1 MYDILFKDS
10 WVEFMYL
17 DSLNK
22 EQLEAVKTTE
32 GPLLV
37 LAGAGSGK
45 TKVLTTRVAY
55 LIDELG
61 ISPDSILA
69 ITFTN
74 KAAKEMKERV
84 IKMLGPIGYQIQ
96 ISTFHSFGLTILKD
110 HYDKLGYDKNFT
122 ILDSDD
128 SLTVVKKIL
137 KDMDKDPKQYS
148 PKAIRNRISSAKN
161 ELMEPEELSKFSN
174 NEIDELV
181 VNVYKKYKNKLRTNN
196 SLDFDDLLML
206 PITLFRSNP
215 DILKNYQDKFKY
227 VLIDEYQDT
236 NEAQYLLTKMIS
248 ARYKNICV
256 VGDNDQ
262 SIYSFRGSNYKNILN
277 FEKDYKDAKV
287 IMLERNYRSTK
298 QILDVAND
306 VIKKNTLR
314 KDKNLW
320 TDADG
325 GEKVIYHRAENEKD
339 EAFFVKCQIEELR
352 KTAPLSEIA
361 VLYRTNAQSR
371 NMEEALL
378 KDNIPYK
385 VVGSMYFYKRKE
397 IKDLLSY
404 LNVIYNSN
412 DDISL
417 LRVINV
423 PKRGIG
429 AKTLENLNIKS
440 NLMGQTLYDAI
451 DSGKELEFKKIIED
465 IKSVR
470 DNMSLTELVT
480 YVLEKSGMKAELE
493 NENTLEAEVR
503 LENLEEFK
511 SITKNFEEDRGIVS
525 LEEFLMELSLVA
537 DIEEHKNNTDVVT
550 LMTVHSAKG
559 LEFDNVFVIGLEE
572 GIFPHANSI
581 DDFNQLEEERRLCYV
596 AITRARKK
604 LWLVNAKRR
613 TIFGMDS
620 MNPASRFLK
629 EIDNNLLISD
639 EKEDT
644 FVPKI
649 IKKNM
654 IDVNADYNIGDKVV
668 HDTFGHGIVVSVDK
682 SILTIAFPHP
692 VGIKKLMKGHKSIK
706 KI

>member
-1 MYDILFKDS
+1 ML
-10 WVEFMYL
+10 EN
-17 DSLNK
+17 LNK

-61 ISPDSILA
+61 ITPESILA

-74 KAAKEMKERV
+74 KAAKEMKDR
-84 IKMLGPIGYQIQ
+84 IFKMLGTVAYQIQ
-96 ISTFHSFGLTILKD
+96 ISTFHSFGLTILKE

-128 SLTVVKKIL
+128 SSTVVKKIL
-137 KDMDKDPKQYS
+137 KDMDKDPKKYS
-148 PKAIRNRISSAKN
+148 YKAIRNKISSAKN
-161 ELMEPEELSKFSN
+161 ELMEPEDLAKFSTN
-174 NEIDELV
+174 DMDDLV
-181 VNVYKKYKNKLRTNN
+181 VDVYKKYKEKLKTNN
-196 SLDFDDLLML
+196 SVDFDDLLML
-206 PITLFRSNP
+206 PITLFRKYP
-215 DILKNYQDKFKY
+215 EVLKFYQDRFKY
-227 VLIDEYQDT
+227 ILIDEYQDT

-248 ARYKNICV
+248 AKYKNICV

-277 FEKDYKDAKV
+277 FEKDYNNAKV

-298 QILDVAND
+298 QILDVANCI
-306 VIKKNTLR
+306 IKKNTLR

-320 TDADG
+320 TDNET
-325 GEKVIYHRAENEKD
+325 GEKVKYHRAENEKD
-339 EAFFVKCQIEELR
+339 EAFYVKCQIEELK
-352 KTAPLSEIA
+352 KTEKLSEIA

-378 KDNIPYK
+378 KENIPYK
-385 VVGSMYFYKRKE
+385 VIGSMYFYKRKE

-429 AKTLENLNIKS
+429 AKTIENLSIQADLLNQSIY
-440 NLMGQTLYDAI
+440 NTIEA
-451 DSGKELEFKKIIED
+451 GKELEFKKIIED
-465 IKSVR
+465 IKANK
-470 DNMSLTELVT
+470 DNMSLTELVD
-480 YVLEKSGMKAELE
+480 YVLDKSGMRKELE
-493 NENTLEAEVR
+493 DENTLDSEVR

-511 SITKNFEEDRGIVS
+511 SITKNFEEERGIVS
-525 LEEFLMELSLVA
+525 LEDFLMEISLVA
-537 DIEEHKNNTDVVT
+537 DVEEHKNNTEVVT
-550 LMTVHSAKG
+550 LMTIHSAKG

-572 GIFPHANSI
+572 GIFPHTNCLN
-581 DDFNQLEEERRLCYV
+581 DFNEVEEERRLCYV
-596 AITRARKK
+596 SITRARKK
-604 LWLVNAKRR
+604 LWLINAKRR
-613 TIFGMDS
+613 TIYGMDS
-620 MNPASRFLK
+620 MNPPSRFIK
-629 EIDNNLLISD
+629 EIDNELLESD
-639 EKEDT
+639 AKEENIM
-644 FVPKI
+644 PKI
-649 IKKNM
+649 VKKNM
-654 IDVNADYNIGDKVV
+654 IDTNADYNMGDKIK
-668 HDTFGHGIVVSVDK
+668 HDTFGLGVIVGIDK

-692 VGIKKLMKGHKSIK
+692 IGIKKLMKGHKSIK

>member
-1 MYDILFKDS
+1 
-10 WVEFMYL
+10 MYL

-96 ISTFHSFGLTILKD
+96 ISTFHSFGLTILKE

-148 PKAIRNRISSAKN
+148 HKAIRNKISSAKN

-215 DILKNYQDKFKY
+215 DILKKYQDKFKY

-298 QILDVAND
+298 QILDVANN
-306 VIKKNTLR
+306 VIEKNTLR

-320 TDADG
+320 TDVDG

-352 KTAPLSEIA
+352 KKEPLSEIA

-378 KDNIPYK
+378 RDNIPYK

-397 IKDLLSY
+397 IKDLLCY

-429 AKTLENLNIKS
+429 AKTLENINIKS
-440 NLMGQTLYDAI
+440 NLMNQTIYDAI

-465 IKSVR
+465 IKSVK

-511 SITKNFEEDRGIVS
+511 SITKNFEEERGIIS

-559 LEFDNVFVIGLEE
+559 LEFDNIFVIGLEE

-581 DDFNQLEEERRLCYV
+581 DDFNQIEEERRLCYV

-620 MNPASRFLK
+620 MNPVSRFLK
-629 EIDNNLLISD
+629 EIDNNLLVSD
-639 EKEDT
+639 EKETT

-654 IDVNADYNIGDKVV
+654 IDINADYNAGDKVV

-692 VGIKKLMKGHKSIK
+692 IGIKKLMKGHKSIK

>member
-1 MYDILFKDS
+1 ML
-10 WVEFMYL
+10 EN
-17 DSLNK
+17 LNK

-61 ISPDSILA
+61 ITPESILA

-74 KAAKEMKERV
+74 KAAKEMKDR
-84 IKMLGPIGYQIQ
+84 IFKMLGTVAYQIQ
-96 ISTFHSFGLTILKD
+96 ISTFHSFGLTILKE

-128 SLTVVKKIL
+128 SSTVVKKIL
-137 KDMDKDPKQYS
+137 KDMDKDPKKYS
-148 PKAIRNRISSAKN
+148 YKAIRNKISSAKN
-161 ELMEPEELSKFSN
+161 ELMEPEDLAKFSTN
-174 NEIDELV
+174 DMDELV
-181 VNVYKKYKNKLRTNN
+181 VDVYKKYKEKLKTNN
-196 SLDFDDLLML
+196 SVDFDDLLML
-206 PITLFRSNP
+206 PITLFRKYP
-215 DILKNYQDKFKY
+215 EVLKFYQDRFKY
-227 VLIDEYQDT
+227 ILIDEYQDT

-248 ARYKNICV
+248 AKYKNICV

-277 FEKDYKDAKV
+277 FEKDYNNAKV

-298 QILDVAND
+298 QILDVANCI
-306 VIKKNTLR
+306 IKKNTLR

-320 TDADG
+320 TDNET
-325 GEKVIYHRAENEKD
+325 GEKVKYHRAENEKD
-339 EAFFVKCQIEELR
+339 EAFYVKCQIEELK
-352 KTAPLSEIA
+352 KTEKLSEIA

-378 KDNIPYK
+378 KENIPYK
-385 VVGSMYFYKRKE
+385 VIGSMYFYKRKE

-429 AKTLENLNIKS
+429 AKTIENLSIQADLLNQSIYS
-440 NLMGQTLYDAI
+440 TIEA
-451 DSGKELEFKKIIED
+451 GKELEFKKIIED
-465 IKSVR
+465 IKVNK
-470 DNMSLTELVT
+470 DNMSLTELVD
-480 YVLEKSGMKAELE
+480 YVLDKSGMRKELE
-493 NENTLEAEVR
+493 DENTLDSEVR

-511 SITKNFEEDRGIVS
+511 SITKNFEEERGIVS
-525 LEEFLMELSLVA
+525 LEDFLMEISLVA
-537 DIEEHKNNTDVVT
+537 DVEEHKNNTEVVT
-550 LMTVHSAKG
+550 LMTIHSAKG
-559 LEFDNVFVIGLEE
+559 LEFDNIFVIGLEE
-572 GIFPHANSI
+572 GIFPHTNCLN
-581 DDFNQLEEERRLCYV
+581 DFNEVEEERRLCYV
-596 AITRARKK
+596 SITRARKK
-604 LWLVNAKRR
+604 LWLINAKRR
-613 TIFGMDS
+613 TIYGMDS
-620 MNPASRFLK
+620 MNPPSRFIK
-629 EIDNNLLISD
+629 EIDNDLLESD
-639 EKEDT
+639 AKEENIM
-644 FVPKI
+644 PKI
-649 IKKNM
+649 VKKNM
-654 IDVNADYNIGDKVV
+654 IDTNADYNMGDKIK
-668 HDTFGHGIVVSVDK
+668 HDTFGLGVIVGIDK

-692 VGIKKLMKGHKSIK
+692 IGIKKLMKGHKSIK

>member
-1 MYDILFKDS
+1 M
-10 WVEFMYL
+10 
-17 DSLNK
+17 N
-22 EQLEAVKTTE
+22 
-32 GPLLV
+32 
-37 LAGAGSGK
+37 
-45 TKVLTTRVAY
+45 
-55 LIDELG
+55 
-61 ISPDSILA
+61 
-69 ITFTN
+69 
-74 KAAKEMKERV
+74 
-84 IKMLGPIGYQIQ
+84 
-96 ISTFHSFGLTILKD
+96 
-110 HYDKLGYDKNFT
+110 
-122 ILDSDD
+122 
-128 SLTVVKKIL
+128 
-137 KDMDKDPKQYS
+137 KDPKQYS

-181 VNVYKKYKNKLRTNN
+181 VNVYRKYKDKLKTNN

-298 QILDVAND
+298 QILDVANN

-429 AKTLENLNIKS
+429 TKTLQNLYEKS
-440 NLMGQTLYDAI
+440 NLLNQTLYDSI

-465 IKSVR
+465 IKSVK

-620 MNPASRFLK
+620 MNPVSRFLK
-629 EIDNNLLISD
+629 EIDNELLISD

-654 IDVNADYNIGDKVV
+654 IDVNADYKIGDKVV

>member
-1 MYDILFKDS
+1 ML
-10 WVEFMYL
+10 EN
-17 DSLNK
+17 LNK
-22 EQLEAVKTTE
+22 EQLEAVTTTE

-55 LIDELG
+55 LVDEVGIDPL
-61 ISPDSILA
+61 SILA

-74 KAAKEMKERV
+74 KAAKEMKERIV
-84 IKMLGPIGYQIQ
+84 KILGHKAYDIQ
-96 ISTFHSFGLTILKD
+96 ISTFHSFGLTILKQ
-110 HYDKLGYDKNFT
+110 YYKELGYEKNFT

-137 KDMDKDPKQYS
+137 KDMDKDPKIYN
-148 PKAIRNRISSAKN
+148 PKLIRNRISSAKN
-161 ELMEPEELSKFSN
+161 ELMSPSDLEKFVGN
-174 NEIDELV
+174 DIDELV
-181 VNVYKKYKNKLRTNN
+181 VNVYRKYQEKLQINN

-206 PITLFRSNP
+206 PILLFRKNP
-215 DILKNYQDKFKY
+215 DVLKTFQERFRYI
-227 VLIDEYQDT
+227 LIDEYQDT

-248 ARYKNICV
+248 AKYKNICV

-262 SIYSFRGSNYKNILN
+262 SIYSFRGSNYRNILN

-298 QILDVAND
+298 QILDVANE
-306 VIKKNTLR
+306 VIKNNKQR

-320 TDADG
+320 TDNESG
-325 GEKVIYHRAENEKD
+325 SKVVYHRSLNEQD
-339 EAFFVKCQIEELR
+339 EAYYVKSKIEELR
-352 KTAPLSEIA
+352 KTEPLSEIA

-378 KDNIPYK
+378 KENIPYK
-385 VVGSMYFYKRKE
+385 VVGSIYFYKRKE

-417 LRVINV
+417 TRIINV

-429 AKTLENLNIKS
+429 TKTIENLELQA
-440 NLMGQTLYDAI
+440 NLLGQSIYDTI

-465 IKSVR
+465 IKSNI
-470 DNMSLTELVT
+470 DNMSLTELVD
-480 YVLEKSGMKAELE
+480 YILERSGMRNELE
-493 NENTLEAEVR
+493 QEGTLESEVR

-511 SITKNFEEDRGIVS
+511 SITKNFEEEKGIVS
-525 LEEFLMELSLVA
+525 LDEFLNELSLVS
-537 DIEEHKNNTDVVT
+537 DVEEYKNNTDVVT

-572 GIFPHANSI
+572 GIFPHTNSL
-581 DDFNQLEEERRLCYV
+581 DDYDQIEEERRLCYV

-604 LWLVNAKRR
+604 LWLINAKKR
-613 TIFGMDS
+613 TLYGMDS
-620 MNPASRFLK
+620 VNPVSRFLK
-629 EIDNNLLISD
+629 EISEYLLESD
-639 EKEDT
+639 AKNEEIRVIRKE
-644 FVPKI
+644 
-649 IKKNM
+649 NM
-654 IDVNADYNIGDKVV
+654 IDTSAEYGVGDRIK
-668 HDTFGHGIVVSVDK
+668 HDTFGMGVIVSVDK
-682 SILTIAFPHP
+682 SIVSIAFPHP
-692 VGIKKLMKGHKSIK
+692 IGIKKLMKGHKSIK

>member
-1 MYDILFKDS
+1 
-10 WVEFMYL
+10 MYL

-84 IKMLGPIGYQIQ
+84 IRMLGPIGYQIQ
-96 ISTFHSFGLTILKD
+96 ISTFHSFGLTILKE
-110 HYDKLGYDKNFT
+110 HYDKLGYEKNFT

-137 KDMDKDPKQYS
+137 KDMNKDPKQYS

-181 VNVYKKYKNKLRTNN
+181 VNVYRKYKDKLKTNN

-298 QILDVAND
+298 QILDVANN

-429 AKTLENLNIKS
+429 TKTLQNLYEKS
-440 NLMGQTLYDAI
+440 NLLNQTLYDSI

-465 IKSVR
+465 IKSVK

-620 MNPASRFLK
+620 MNPVSRFLK
-629 EIDNNLLISD
+629 EIDNDLLISD

>member
-1 MYDILFKDS
+1 
-10 WVEFMYL
+10 MYL

-110 HYDKLGYDKNFT
+110 YYDKLGYDKNFT

-298 QILDVAND
+298 QILDVANN

-320 TDADG
+320 TDVDG
-325 GEKVIYHRAENEKD
+325 GDKVIYHRAENEKD
-339 EAFFVKCQIEELR
+339 EAFFVKCQIEEIK
-352 KTAPLSEIA
+352 KTSPLSEIA

-378 KDNIPYK
+378 RDNIPYK

-397 IKDLLSY
+397 IKDLLCY

-493 NENTLEAEVR
+493 NEKTLEAEVR

-511 SITKNFEEDRGIVS
+511 SITKNFEEERGIIS

-581 DDFNQLEEERRLCYV
+581 DDFNQIEEERRLCYV

-620 MNPASRFLK
+620 MNPVSRFLK
-629 EIDNNLLISD
+629 EIDNNLLICD

-649 IKKNM
+649 IKRDM
-654 IDVNADYNIGDKVV
+654 IDVNADYNVGDKVV
-668 HDTFGHGIVVSVDK
+668 HDTFGHGIIVSVDK

-692 VGIKKLMKGHKSIK
+692 VGIKKLLKGHKSIK

>member
-1 MYDILFKDS
+1 ML
-10 WVEFMYL
+10 EN
-17 DSLNK
+17 LNK
-22 EQLEAVKTTE
+22 EQLEAVTTTE

-61 ISPDSILA
+61 ITPESILA

-74 KAAKEMKERV
+74 KAAKEMKDR
-84 IKMLGPIGYQIQ
+84 IFKMLGTIAYQIQ
-96 ISTFHSFGLTILKD
+96 ISTFHSFGLTILKE
-110 HYDKLGYDKNFT
+110 HYEKLGYDKNFT

-128 SLTVVKKIL
+128 SSTVVKKIL
-137 KDMDKDPKQYS
+137 KDMDKDPKKYS
-148 PKAIRNRISSAKN
+148 YKAIRNKISSAKN
-161 ELMEPEELSKFSN
+161 ELMEPEDLEKFST
-174 NEIDELV
+174 NEMDELV
-181 VNVYKKYKNKLRTNN
+181 VNVYKKYKEKLRTNN
-196 SLDFDDLLML
+196 SVDFDDLLML
-206 PITLFRSNP
+206 PITLFRKYP
-215 DILKNYQDKFKY
+215 EVLKFYQDRFKY
-227 VLIDEYQDT
+227 ILIDEYQDT

-248 ARYKNICV
+248 AKYKNICV

-277 FEKDYKDAKV
+277 FEKDYNNAKV

-298 QILDVAND
+298 QILDVANCI
-306 VIKKNTLR
+306 IKKNTLR

-320 TDADG
+320 TDNET
-325 GEKVIYHRAENEKD
+325 GEKVKYHRAENEKD
-339 EAFFVKCQIEELR
+339 EAFYVKCQIEELK
-352 KTAPLSEIA
+352 KTEKLSEIA

-378 KDNIPYK
+378 KENIPYK
-385 VVGSMYFYKRKE
+385 VIGSMYFYKRKE

-429 AKTLENLNIKS
+429 AKTIENLSIQADLLNQSIY
-440 NLMGQTLYDAI
+440 NTI
-451 DSGKELEFKKIIED
+451 ENGKELEFKKIIED
-465 IKSVR
+465 IKANK
-470 DNMSLTELVT
+470 DNMSLTELVD
-480 YVLEKSGMKAELE
+480 YVLDKSGMRKELE
-493 NENTLEAEVR
+493 DENTLDSEVR

-511 SITKNFEEDRGIVS
+511 SITKNFEEERGIVS
-525 LEEFLMELSLVA
+525 LEDFLMEISLVA
-537 DIEEHKNNTDVVT
+537 DVEEHKNNTEVVT
-550 LMTVHSAKG
+550 LMTIHSAKG

-572 GIFPHANSI
+572 GIFPHTNCLN
-581 DDFNQLEEERRLCYV
+581 DFNEVEEERRLCYV
-596 AITRARKK
+596 SVTRARKK
-604 LWLVNAKRR
+604 LWLINAKRR
-613 TIFGMDS
+613 TIYGMDS
-620 MNPASRFLK
+620 MNPPSRFIK
-629 EIDNNLLISD
+629 EIDSVLLESD
-639 EKEDT
+639 AKEESIM
-644 FVPKI
+644 PKI
-649 IKKNM
+649 VKKDM
-654 IDVNADYNIGDKVV
+654 IDVNADYNMGDKVK
-668 HDTFGHGIVVSVDK
+668 HDTFGLGVIVGIDK